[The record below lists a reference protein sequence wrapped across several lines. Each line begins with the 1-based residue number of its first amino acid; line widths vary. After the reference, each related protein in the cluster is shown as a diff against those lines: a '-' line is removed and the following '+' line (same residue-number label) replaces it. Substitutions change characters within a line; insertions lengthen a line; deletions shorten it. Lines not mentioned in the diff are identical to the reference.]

1 MITYYNLNPILKL
14 EYKILNRLNFTT
26 QNIKDYNS
34 NAVPIAFLTLSLAM
48 LTGWFI
54 NGLLM
59 SAIII
64 FQIALYKCIH
74 DFITQK
80 IDIDQVNISLKKD
93 EKEEIKPN
101 YWTFAG
107 FKTRIKF
114 YLIFFVLFNLFF
126 GFFNFQTHGEPNISL
141 LLGLTTLM
149 STVVIGLL
157 MLILEYTVGGLHNH
171 RKLNYTMIALM
182 IVYSLYDYSKGV
194 Y

>member
-1 MITYYNLNPILKL
+1 MITYYELNPILKL

-26 QNIKDYNS
+26 QNIKDYNG

-48 LTGWFI
+48 LTGWYV

-59 SAIII
+59 SAILI
-64 FQIALYKCIH
+64 FQITLFKCVH
-74 DFITQK
+74 DFIK
-80 IDIDQVNISLKKD
+80 IDIDQVKISLKKD
-93 EKEEIKPN
+93 EKEDIKPN
-101 YWTFAG
+101 YWTFVG

-114 YLIFFVLFNLFF
+114 YLIFFSLFNLFF
-126 GFFNFQTHGEPNISL
+126 GFFNFQTHGEPNIPL
-141 LLGLTTLM
+141 LLVLTTLM

-157 MLILEYTVGGLHNH
+157 MLILEYTIGGLHNH

-182 IVYSLYDYSKGV
+182 IIYSLYDYGKGV